1 MFECFPNST
10 KLDFSD
16 FYTVYPNKNLE
27 EYRALA
33 YAYRF
38 GNKTERQNI
47 FNKYGIRWAELHRLP
62 YFNAFRFTCIDP
74 MHNLFLGTSKRM
86 LEKAWLSTNKIDSKQ
101 LKSIQKVIDSI
112 PIPSDIGR
120 IPHKIAS
127 GFAGFTADQWKTWV
141 LVYSTCALS
150 DVLEE
155 EDRKCWQ
162 HFVNCIALWS
172 QRIVT
177 INEVDQGEE
186 CMLAFLREAENLYS
200 ERLIT
205 PNMHYHTHLRE
216 CILDYGPFYSFWCF
230 AYERMNG

>member
-1 MFECFPNST
+1 
-10 KLDFSD
+10 
-16 FYTVYPNKNLE
+16 
-27 EYRALA
+27 
-33 YAYRF
+33 
-38 GNKTERQNI
+38 
-47 FNKYGIRWAELHRLP
+47 
-62 YFNAFRFTCIDP
+62 
-74 MHNLFLGTSKRM
+74 M

>member
-1 MFECFPNST
+1 LNFG
-10 KLDFSD
+10 D
-16 FYTVYPNKNLE
+16 FYTIYPDKNLE
-27 EYRALA
+27 EHRALA

-38 GNKTERQNI
+38 SNKAERQSI
-47 FNKYGIRWAELHRLP
+47 FNKYGIRWSELHRLP

-86 LEKAWLSTNKIDSKQ
+86 LEKAWLSTNRIDSKQ
-101 LKSIQKVIDSI
+101 LKSIQKIIDSM
-112 PIPSDIGR
+112 PTPSDIGR

-141 LVYSTCALS
+141 LVYSTCALH
-150 DVLEE
+150 DILEE
-155 EDRKCWQ
+155 EDRRCWQ

-177 INEVDQGEE
+177 IEEVDQGEE
-186 CMLAFLREAENLYS
+186 CMLAFLREAENLYG

-205 PNMHYHTHLRE
+205 PNMHFHTHLRE